1 MSGRV
6 FAPRRRRGDDGEHWL
21 SVSDLMSGL
30 MIIFLFVA
38 ITYLQPLTQKAV
50 ELETVNAGLE
60 TAKAGLETANQGLAT
75 AQERIREIVVAFNE
89 DEARL
94 ASELE
99 RELARDLPRW
109 GAELDRPTL
118 TIRFRAPDLLFEVGE
133 ARLTPNFRRLLD
145 EFLPRYV
152 AILHANQASIEEVR
166 IEGHT
171 SREWR
176 GALTPTDAFF
186 RNMDLSQQRTRA
198 VLEVILTARGLEP
211 FRDWARSTVTANG
224 MSSARPVMRVAD
236 PTAEDPDR
244 SRRVEFRVVTR
255 ARERVMRVL
264 EEVR

>member
-1 MSGRV
+1 MSASLFR
-6 FAPRRRRGDDGEHWL
+6 PRQRRGDDGEHWL
-21 SVSDLMSGL
+21 TVSDLMSGL

-38 ITYLQPLTQKAV
+38 VTYLQPLARKAT
-50 ELETVNAGLE
+50 ELEE
-60 TAKAGLETANQGLAT
+60 KADLLQEANTGLA
-75 AQERIREIVVAFNE
+75 AARERIREIVVAFNE
-89 DEARL
+89 DEAKL

-118 TIRFRAPDLLFEVGE
+118 TIRFRAPDLLFEQGE
-133 ARLTPNFRRLLD
+133 ARLTPQFRRLLD
-145 EFLPRYV
+145 EFLPRYLT
-152 AILHANQASIEEVR
+152 ILHANQASIEEVR

-171 SREWR
+171 SSEWR
-176 GALTPTDAFF
+176 GAANPTEAFF

-211 FRDWARSTVTANG
+211 FRDWARTTVTANG
-224 MSSARPVMRVAD
+224 MSSARPVWRSGASVI
-236 PTAEDPDR
+236 EDPDR

-264 EEVR
+264 EEVRQ

>member
-1 MSGRV
+1 MSNPL
-6 FAPRRRRGDDGEHWL
+6 FAPRRKQADDGEQWI

-38 ITYLQPLTQKAV
+38 ITYLQPLATKAV
-50 ELETVNAGLE
+50 ELERSNT
-60 TAKAGLETANQGLAT
+60 GLAT

-94 ASELE
+94 AAELE
-99 RELARDLPRW
+99 RDLARDLPRW

-118 TIRFRAPDLLFEVGE
+118 TIRFRSPDLLFGLGD
-133 ARLTPNFRRLLD
+133 ARLTPAFRRVLD
-145 EFLPRYV
+145 EFLPRYL
-152 AILHANQASIEEVR
+152 AILSANRESIEEVR

-171 SREWR
+171 SSEWR
-176 GALTPTDAFF
+176 GAANPTDAFF

-198 VLEVILTARGLEP
+198 VLEVILTSGDLAP
-211 FRDWARSTVTANG
+211 FRDWARSTMTANG
-224 MSSARPVMRVAD
+224 MASARPVMRAGSANV
-236 PTAEDPDR
+236 EDPDR

>member
-1 MSGRV
+1 
-6 FAPRRRRGDDGEHWL
+6 
-21 SVSDLMSGL
+21 

-38 ITYLQPLTQKAV
+38 ITYLQPLSQKAT
-50 ELETVNAGLE
+50 ELEEKAEQLQESNAGL
-60 TAKAGLETANQGLAT
+60 AAAR
-75 AQERIREIVVAFNE
+75 ERIREIVVAFNE

-94 ASELE
+94 AAELE

-133 ARLTPNFRRLLD
+133 ARLTPQFRRLLD
-145 EFLPRYV
+145 EFLPRYL
-152 AILHANQASIEEVR
+152 AILHANRESIEEVR

-171 SREWR
+171 SSEWR
-176 GALTPTDAFF
+176 GAATPTEAFF

-198 VLEVILTARGLEP
+198 VLEVILTARGLES
-211 FRDWARSTVTANG
+211 FRDWARTTITANG
-224 MSSARPVMRVAD
+224 MASARPVLRPGMAGV
-236 PTAEDPDR
+236 EDPDR

>member
-1 MSGRV
+1 MTARP
-6 FAPRRRRGDDGEHWL
+6 FQPRRRAGEDGEHWI

-38 ITYLQPLTQKAV
+38 IAYLQPVAKKAA
-50 ELETVNAGLE
+50 ELQE
-60 TAKAGLETANQGLAT
+60 ANDGLAT
-75 AQERIREIVVAFNE
+75 ARERIREIVVAFSE

-99 RELARDLPRW
+99 RELARDLPKW

-118 TIRFRAPDLLFEVGE
+118 TVRFRAPDLLFEQGE
-133 ARLTPNFRRLLD
+133 ARLQPVFRRVLD
-145 EFLPRYV
+145 EFLPRYLAV
-152 AILHANQASIEEVR
+152 LHRNRTGIEEVR

-171 SREWR
+171 SSEWR
-176 GALTPTDAFF
+176 GASSASDGFF
-186 RNMDLSQQRTRA
+186 RNMALSQERTRA
-198 VLEVILTARGLEP
+198 VLEVILTSRPLEP
-211 FRDWARSTVTANG
+211 YREWSRSTVTANG
-224 MSSARPVMRVAD
+224 LSSARPVARGGSIAG
-236 PTAEDPDR
+236 EDPDR